1 MKKAAPVAPSSGT
14 IISDTSVTVAFPKV
28 NDKEREMMTALA
40 HAAEANANAIAEIA
54 KALTRNIPTNV
65 YGIHIGANK

>member
-1 MKKAAPVAPSSGT
+1 MKKTAPVALSAGT
-14 IISDTSVTVAFPKV
+14 IISDTSVTVAFPEV

-54 KALTRNIPTNV
+54 KALTRKTPANV
-65 YGIHIGANK
+65 YGIYMGGSQ

>member
-1 MKKAAPVAPSSGT
+1 
-14 IISDTSVTVAFPKV
+14 
-28 NDKEREMMTALA
+28 MTGLA

-65 YGIHIGANK
+65 YGIHVGANK